1 MTDPLIKEAARFA
14 AAAHG
19 AIDQRRKYTF
29 KPYIV
34 HPAEVARL
42 LWLTGERDP
51 RVLAAAWLHDVV
63 EDTPVTLEQVRQAFG
78 EPVATWVD
86 ELTDKATP
94 EMGTRTARKAYER
107 ARLATIS
114 LPAKTI
120 KLADMLSNARQIAV
134 LDPKFAPVYLHEKA
148 LALTEALYLP
158 EHSLWRES
166 ARLVVASAQP
176 EKPAWRWLQGPL
188 LERLSRA

>member
-1 MTDPLIKEAARFA
+1 MTDPLVKEAARFA
-14 AAAHG
+14 AFAHG
-19 AIDQRRKYTF
+19 AINQRRKYTF

-42 LWLTGERDP
+42 LWRAGERDP

-63 EDTPVTLEQVRQAFG
+63 EDTPTTLEQVRQAFG
-78 EPVATWVD
+78 ETVATWVD

-94 EMGTRTARKAYER
+94 EMGTRVARKAFER

-120 KLADMLSNARQIAV
+120 KLADMLSNGCQIAG
-134 LDPKFAPVYLHEKA
+134 LDAKFAPVYLHEKA
-148 LALTEALYLP
+148 LVLTEALYLP
-158 EHSLWRES
+158 EHSLWQEG
-166 ARLVVASAQP
+166 ARLVVASAHP
-176 EKPAWRWLQGPL
+176 EKPAWRWLQGRL
-188 LERLSRA
+188 LKQLSLI